1 METWTLPSLF
11 FYLISSSHKFVTF
24 SSKTGKVTKKCYFL
38 QVSKYSPLCLI
49 LLNMCWMNFQN
60 IWKLLLLH
68 KKTFG
73 DKGKSHNW
81 QSYVKKCM
89 VFFKFYD
96 KYQKILQKSHIY
108 IIIQKKYFQQI
119 TPKPTN
125 QTLNIN
131 LTMHFQIFHFS
142 TGHIIWHCQ
151 HKPIWILSHCNCIG
165 LVRVHS
171 LNVPLTL
178 TLVVD
183 SKAVGHRTLSGW
195 KRFSS

>member
-1 METWTLPSLF
+1 MGTWTLPSLF

-108 IIIQKKYFQQI
+108 IIIQKNIF
-119 TPKPTN
+119 PTN
-125 QTLNIN
+125 YTKTNKSNIKHQFWQCTSRYSISQLVILSGTVSIN
-131 LTMHFQIFHFS
+131 LFESCLTVIV
-142 TGHIIWHCQ
+142 
-151 HKPIWILSHCNCIG
+151 
-165 LVRVHS
+165 LV
-171 LNVPLTL
+171 
-178 TLVVD
+178 
-183 SKAVGHRTLSGW
+183 
-195 KRFSS
+195 